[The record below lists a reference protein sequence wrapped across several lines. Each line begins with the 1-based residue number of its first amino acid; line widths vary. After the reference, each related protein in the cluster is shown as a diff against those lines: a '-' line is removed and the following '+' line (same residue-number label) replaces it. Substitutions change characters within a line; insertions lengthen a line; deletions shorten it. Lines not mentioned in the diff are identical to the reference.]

1 MDQII
6 RPKSLGISNEKI
18 WIVGND
24 KKDKLVIELYGN
36 QELIAKKAL
45 GKNIF
50 VSDMKVSE
58 ERVFIIGRSLGSR
71 KQLENFFLRVLNGMG
86 EKLSNPGRLG
96 QKIVEVEERLEPVY
110 YLYRM
115 VVY

>member
-1 MDQII
+1 M
-6 RPKSLGISNEKI
+6 
-18 WIVGND
+18 GND

-58 ERVFIIGRSLGSR
+58 ERVFIIERSLGSR
-71 KQLENFFLRVLNGMG
+71 KQLENFFF
-86 EKLSNPGRLG
+86 KSFKWDGR
-96 QKIVEVEERLEPVY
+96 KIKQSWSVRAKDSGGGRDWNQSITFTGWWY
-110 YLYRM
+110 ISGWIF
-115 VVY
+115 

>member
-1 MDQII
+1 M
-6 RPKSLGISNEKI
+6 
-18 WIVGND
+18 GND

-71 KQLENFFLRVLNGMG
+71 KQLENFFFKSFKWDGLKINQSWSIRAKDSGG
-86 EKLSNPGRLG
+86 GREIGTSL
-96 QKIVEVEERLEPVY
+96 LP
-110 YLYRM
+110 YRW
-115 VVY
+115 